1 MLQCFKMQCCN
12 YAIKIG
18 QLGQFPLNDVIKRK
32 CEKIVTIIIC
42 EIIITMSSRLMIANF
57 LIFNRLKID
66 STISHGNNLS
76 STFNICSFLSLSLSL
91 QDWKHSLLFRTRW
104 VFENRG
110 KKNLLYLQL
119 YPFQLFSRGNSWQI
133 KFRDR

>member
-18 QLGQFPLNDVIKRK
+18 QLGQFPLNDVIKQK
-32 CEKIVTIIIC
+32 KIVTIIIC

-66 STISHGNNLS
+66 STISHGNNPSDFWHLFISFFLSFFLSEIENIRYFFEQDECSKIEVRKICSICSCTLS
-76 STFNICSFLSLSLSL
+76 SYSQEVTA
-91 QDWKHSLLFRTRW
+91 
-104 VFENRG
+104 
-110 KKNLLYLQL
+110 
-119 YPFQLFSRGNSWQI
+119 
-133 KFRDR
+133 DR

>member
-66 STISHGNNLS
+66 STISHGHNLS
-76 STFNICSFLSLSLSL
+76 DFWHLFISFFLSLFLSKIENIRYFFE
-91 QDWKHSLLFRTRW
+91 QDECSKIEVRKICSICSCTLSSYSQEVTA
-104 VFENRG
+104 
-110 KKNLLYLQL
+110 
-119 YPFQLFSRGNSWQI
+119 
-133 KFRDR
+133 DR

>member
-18 QLGQFPLNDVIKRK
+18 QLGQFSLNDVIKRK

-66 STISHGNNLS
+66 STISHGNNPSDFWHLFIS
-76 STFNICSFLSLSLSL
+76 FFLSLFLSKIENIRYFFE
-91 QDWKHSLLFRTRW
+91 QDECSKIEVRKICSICSCTLSSYSQEVTA
-104 VFENRG
+104 
-110 KKNLLYLQL
+110 
-119 YPFQLFSRGNSWQI
+119 
-133 KFRDR
+133 DR

>member
-1 MLQCFKMQCCN
+1 MQCCN
-12 YAIKIG
+12 VSKCNVATMRLLDKIG
-18 QLGQFPLNDVIKRK
+18 QLGQFPLNDVIKQK

-76 STFNICSFLSLSLSL
+76 DF
-91 QDWKHSLLFRTRW
+91 
-104 VFENRG
+104 
-110 KKNLLYLQL
+110 
-119 YPFQLFSRGNSWQI
+119 
-133 KFRDR
+133 

>member
-18 QLGQFPLNDVIKRK
+18 QLGQFPLNDVIKQK
-32 CEKIVTIIIC
+32 KIVTIIIC

-66 STISHGNNLS
+66 STISHGNNPSDFWHLFIS
-76 STFNICSFLSLSLSL
+76 FFLSLFLSEIENIRYFFE
-91 QDWKHSLLFRTRW
+91 QDECSKIEVRKICSICSCTLSSYSQEVTA
-104 VFENRG
+104 
-110 KKNLLYLQL
+110 
-119 YPFQLFSRGNSWQI
+119 
-133 KFRDR
+133 DR

>member
-18 QLGQFPLNDVIKRK
+18 QLGQFPLNDVIKQK
-32 CEKIVTIIIC
+32 KIVTIIIC

-66 STISHGNNLS
+66 STISHGNNPSDFWHLFIS
-76 STFNICSFLSLSLSL
+76 FFLSLFLSKIENIRYFFE
-91 QDWKHSLLFRTRW
+91 QDECSKIEVRKICSICSCTLSSYSQEVTA
-104 VFENRG
+104 
-110 KKNLLYLQL
+110 
-119 YPFQLFSRGNSWQI
+119 
-133 KFRDR
+133 DR

>member
-18 QLGQFPLNDVIKRK
+18 QLGQFPLNDMIKQK

-76 STFNICSFLSLSLSL
+76 DF
-91 QDWKHSLLFRTRW
+91 
-104 VFENRG
+104 
-110 KKNLLYLQL
+110 
-119 YPFQLFSRGNSWQI
+119 
-133 KFRDR
+133 

>member
-18 QLGQFPLNDVIKRK
+18 QLGQFPLNDVIKQK
-32 CEKIVTIIIC
+32 KIVTIIIC

-76 STFNICSFLSLSLSL
+76 DFWHLFISFFLSFFLSEIENIRYFFEQDECSKIEVRKICSICSCTLSSYS
-91 QDWKHSLLFRTRW
+91 QEVTA
-104 VFENRG
+104 
-110 KKNLLYLQL
+110 
-119 YPFQLFSRGNSWQI
+119 
-133 KFRDR
+133 DR